1 MACGVGVM
9 TFIPAIAER
18 LYHDIATPKTLQPK
32 PTHVVAAAVSI
43 ALTKDDATAIIQR
56 KRTAS
61 PEELQYL
68 LDHAKEL
75 QIDTWAR
82 DQLGVDL
89 TVLMAS
95 KRRGGF
101 RNDPAAQFMS
111 QTLGLVDTPRGLIER
126 AWVHEQMRA
135 GAQAIARCKLH
146 RPPSCQCWSASR
158 ATLWQAQATP
168 NSPEAWVAERIY
180 SFLEQLELASRPER
194 QSPVQN
200 TEYAEEHQ
208 TDHYF
213 DLPSRSRWPT
223 RTESQQ

>member
-1 MACGVGVM
+1 M
-9 TFIPAIAER
+9 TYIS
-18 LYHDIATPKTLQPK
+18 ATEKIYRELSQPKPPQPK
-32 PTHVVAAAVSI
+32 PTHAAAELKPI
-43 ALTKDDATAIIQR
+43 TLTKDDATAIIQR

-95 KRRGGF
+95 KRRGSF
-101 RNDPAAQFMS
+101 RNDPAAQFVS
-111 QTLGLVDTPRGLIER
+111 QTLGLIDTPRGLIGR

-135 GAQAIARCKLH
+135 GAEAIQRCRNH
-146 RPPSCQCWSASR
+146 RPPACQCWSASR

-168 NSPEAWVAERIY
+168 NSPESWVAERIY

-194 QSPVQN
+194 QSPAQN
-200 TEYAEEHQ
+200 TEYAEEHR

-223 RTESQQ
+223 RTESQ